1 MQTTIR
7 RKSFATMTS
16 RQMFSLWWNERWI
29 RTLIIL
35 LTPIG
40 LIDAVY
46 TYLLFHT
53 FGMDYEYNPLVRMAL
68 TSDLWF
74 IWFLADVISFSIFA
88 MIAGSYYLHT
98 RSSIFDSRVGWLSG
112 IVAFRVGAAV
122 YNVLLFY
129 DLAPALLGGVAIT
142 IVIFLTANKLLNR
155 TTDVSWAGFKGY
167 WRAKYDRL
175 HDRFLLRGLPGK
187 SEIEAV
193 ILMTDEEVK
202 PQTGI
207 SRVWIKRAGYIALA
221 LMIFFLTPFALGIV
235 AEITGVGSFTDIYGP
250 LMFWNELSG
259 TGFLIGFGVIIVMI
273 SVIMFLILK
282 AFSFEEGAW

>member
-29 RTLIIL
+29 RSLVVL
-35 LTPIG
+35 LSPIG

-74 IWFLADVISFSIFA
+74 VWFIADVVSFSIFA

-129 DLAPALLGGVAIT
+129 DLAPALLGGMAVT
-142 IVIFLTANKLLNR
+142 VLTFLAGNKLLNR
-155 TTDVSWAGFKGY
+155 KTDVSWVGFKGY

-175 HDRFLLRGLPGK
+175 HDRFLLRGLSGEL
-187 SEIEAV
+187 EIEADTP
-193 ILMTDEEVK
+193 MTNEGVK

-207 SRVWIKRAGYIALA
+207 SRVWIKRMGYLVLA
-221 LMIFFLTPFALGIV
+221 VMIFFLTPFVLGIV
-235 AEITGVGSFTDIYGP
+235 AYVTGVGSFTDIYGP

-259 TGFLIGFGVIIVMI
+259 TGFLVGFGVIIVMI
-273 SVIMFLILK
+273 AVIMFLILR
-282 AFSFEEGAW
+282 AFSVEEGAW

>member
-1 MQTTIR
+1 
-7 RKSFATMTS
+7 MTS

>member
-1 MQTTIR
+1 MQSMAR

-29 RTLIIL
+29 RIPVIL
-35 LTPIG
+35 LSPIG

-74 IWFLADVISFSIFA
+74 IWFLADVVSFSIFA

-122 YNVLLFY
+122 YNVLLFNN
-129 DLAPALLGGVAIT
+129 LAPALLGGLVT
-142 IVIFLTANKLLNR
+142 TVLTFLAANKLLNR

-175 HDRFLLRGLPGK
+175 HDRFLLRGLPGESK
-187 SEIEAV
+187 IEADT
-193 ILMTDEEVK
+193 LMTDEEVK

-207 SRVWIKRAGYIALA
+207 SRVWIKRMGYLALA
-221 LMIFFLTPFALGIV
+221 LMVFFLTPFVLGVV
-235 AEITGVGSFTDIYGP
+235 AEITGVGSFSDIYGRF
-250 LMFWNELSG
+250 MFWNELSG
-259 TGFLIGFGVIIVMI
+259 TGFLVGFGVIIIMMC
-273 SVIMFLILK
+273 VIMFLMLK
-282 AFSFEEGAW
+282 AFNVEGGAW

>member
-1 MQTTIR
+1 MQTMAG

-16 RQMFSLWWNERWI
+16 RQMFSLWWNERWV
-29 RTLIIL
+29 RTLVL
-35 LTPIG
+35 MLTPIG

-53 FGMDYEYNPLVRMAL
+53 FGMSYEYNPLVRMAL
-68 TSDLWF
+68 TSDFWFVWF
-74 IWFLADVISFSIFA
+74 IVNVTSFSVFA

-112 IVAFRVGAAV
+112 IVAFRVGLAI

-129 DLAPALLGGVAIT
+129 DLAPAFLGGLATT
-142 IVIFLTANKLLNR
+142 IVTYLVANKLLNR

-175 HDRFLLRGLPGK
+175 HDRFLLRGLSEK
-187 SEIEAV
+187 SEIEV
-193 ILMTDEEVK
+193 DTVMTDEEVK

-207 SRVWIKRAGYIALA
+207 SRVWVKRTAYLVLA

-235 AEITGVGSFTDIYGP
+235 AEVTGVGSFTDIYGP
-250 LMFWNELSG
+250 LVFWNELSG
-259 TGFLIGFGVIIVMI
+259 TGFLVGFGVIIIMI
-273 SVIMFLILK
+273 AVIMLLILK
-282 AFSFEEGAW
+282 AFSVEEGAW

>member
-1 MQTTIR
+1 MQTTAR

-29 RTLIIL
+29 RTLVIL
-35 LTPIG
+35 LAPIG
-40 LIDAVY
+40 LIDAIY
-46 TYLLFHT
+46 TSLLFHT

-74 IWFLADVISFSIFA
+74 IWFLANVISFSIFA

-98 RSSIFDSRVGWLSG
+98 RSSVFDSRVGWLSG

-122 YNVLLFY
+122 YNVLLYY
-129 DLAPALLGGVAIT
+129 DLAPALLGGLAIT
-142 IVIFLTANKLLNR
+142 ILTFLSSNKLLNR

-175 HDRFLLRGLPGK
+175 HDRFLLRGLPRK

-193 ILMTDEEVK
+193 ALMTDKEVK

-207 SRVWIKRAGYIALA
+207 SRVWMKRAGYIALA
-221 LMIFFLTPFALGIV
+221 LMIFFLTPFALGVV

-273 SVIMFLILK
+273 SIIMFLILK
-282 AFSFEEGAW
+282 AFSVEEGAW